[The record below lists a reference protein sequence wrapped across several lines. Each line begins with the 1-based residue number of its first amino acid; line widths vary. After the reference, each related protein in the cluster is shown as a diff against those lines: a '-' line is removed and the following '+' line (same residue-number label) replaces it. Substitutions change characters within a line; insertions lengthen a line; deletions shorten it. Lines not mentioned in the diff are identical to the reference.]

1 LNSADDE
8 RKRCMPVD
16 ASKSSDNR
24 SPPKS
29 HCKLDNQNEAGN
41 TPSVYP
47 DERMNAVSAK
57 PELLLAC
64 IGSLAD
70 GTRLRLLRLLERH
83 ELGVVELCDVLQ
95 LPQSTVS
102 RHLKVLGDQ
111 KWVRSRRQATT
122 HLYRMR
128 LDELEPPARKLWV
141 VTREQTD
148 AWATSKQDQLRL
160 DRLLAERDVDRDT
173 FFAGAA
179 EEWDRLRRDLYG
191 DRFSTAAMLALLP
204 GDYVVADLG
213 CGSGNLTVELAPVV
227 KQVIG
232 VDGSAAMLKAAKKR
246 AALFENVDLRKGD
259 LAAVPIESASCD
271 AALLVLALTYVN
283 DPAAVVGELARIL
296 KPGGRGVIV
305 DLLPHDRE
313 EFRRQTGQM
322 SLGLEP
328 GNVRRMMESAGFDR
342 CEIRDLPPEPNV
354 KGPALFLA
362 TGSRGVS

>member
-1 LNSADDE
+1 MVSS
-8 RKRCMPVD
+8 
-16 ASKSSDNR
+16 ASK
-24 SPPKS
+24 
-29 HCKLDNQNEAGN
+29 
-41 TPSVYP
+41 P
-47 DERMNAVSAK
+47 DR
-57 PELLLAC
+57 LLAW

-111 KWVRSRRQATT
+111 KWVRSRRQGTT
-122 HLYRMR
+122 HLYRTL
-128 LDELEPPARKLWV
+128 LDELDPAARKLWIV
-141 VTREQTD
+141 AREQTD
-148 AWATSKQDQLRL
+148 AWATGKQDQLRL
-160 DRLLAERDVDRDT
+160 ERLLEEREVDRDT

-179 EEWDRLRRDLYG
+179 SEWDGLRRDLYG
-191 DRFSTAAMLALLP
+191 DRFSIAAMLALLP

-213 CGSGNLTVELAPVV
+213 CGTGNLTVDIAPHV

-232 VDGSAAMLKAAKKR
+232 IDDSTAMLKAARKR
-246 AALFENVDLRKGD
+246 CGLFDNVDLRKGD
-259 LAAVPIESASCD
+259 LAAVPIETGICD
-271 AALLVLALTYVN
+271 AALLVLALTYVPE
-283 DPAAVVGELARIL
+283 PATVVAELSRIL

-313 EFRRQTGQM
+313 DFRRQTGQM

-328 GNVRRMMESAGFDR
+328 AAIESMMMNAGFEKIISR
-342 CEIRDLPPEPNV
+342 PLTPEPNV

-362 TGSRGVS
+362 TGSRADGRIPA

>member
-1 LNSADDE
+1 MVS
-8 RKRCMPVD
+8 
-16 ASKSSDNR
+16 
-24 SPPKS
+24 
-29 HCKLDNQNEAGN
+29 
-41 TPSVYP
+41 TPSKP
-47 DERMNAVSAK
+47 DR
-57 PELLLAC
+57 LLAW

-111 KWVRSRRQATT
+111 KWVRSRRQGTT
-122 HLYRMR
+122 HLYRTLM
-128 LDELEPPARKLWV
+128 DELDPAARKLWIV
-141 VTREQTD
+141 AREQTD
-148 AWATSKQDQLRL
+148 GWATGKQDQLRL
-160 DRLLAERDVDRDT
+160 ERLLEEREVDRDT

-179 EEWDRLRRDLYG
+179 SEWDRLRRDLYG
-191 DRFSTAAMLALLP
+191 DRFSIAAMLALLP
-204 GDYVVADLG
+204 SDYVVADLG
-213 CGSGNLTVELAPVV
+213 CGTGNLTVEIAPHV

-246 AALFENVDLRKGD
+246 AGLFENIDLRKGD
-259 LAAVPIESASCD
+259 LSAVPIESATCD
-271 AALLVLALTYVN
+271 AALLVLALTYVPS
-283 DPAAVVGELARIL
+283 PATVVGELSRIL

-328 GNVRRMMESAGFDR
+328 AAIESMMKDAGFESR
-342 CEIRDLPPEPNV
+342 VLRPLAPEPNA

-362 TGSRGVS
+362 TGSRVGDRIKA